1 MSWLIPLA
9 ILIFFELVADVLAKV
24 WSIKNVWWYGGGA
37 LLAYLLANT
46 FWLFA
51 LKQGAGLGR
60 GAVIFSVVS
69 AVLAVLIG
77 VWWYKEEVSVLQMV
91 GIGLGVLALVFI
103 FWE

>member
-1 MSWLIPLA
+1 MNWLIPLA
-9 ILIFFELVADVLAKV
+9 ILIFFELVADVLAKI
-24 WSIKNVWWYGGGA
+24 WSIKSIWWYGAGA

-77 VWWYKEEVSVLQMV
+77 VWWYKEEVSMSQMI
-91 GIGLGVLALVFI
+91 GMGLGVLALVFI